1 LRSSFLMGIIILLW
15 LTLAGFLFVYLR
27 RISR

>member
-1 LRSSFLMGIIILLW
+1 LWGIIILLW

-27 RISR
+27 RMSG